1 MDLVAY
7 TQVGSAVAT
16 VFLAAVALSQEVL
29 EMRAVRIEQ
38 ERPHVIVDADY
49 GHRDVISVVVRNIGA
64 GTAKDVSFEFSAP
77 LEST

>member
-7 TQVGSAVAT
+7 AQVGSAVAT
-16 VFLAAVALSQEVL
+16 VFLAAVALSQVL
-29 EMRAVRIEQ
+29 EMRAARIEQ
-38 ERPHVIVDADY
+38 QRPHVIVDADY